1 MKLLSLIVP
10 LTLVSGILAGC
21 SSMAPTFGTKSATP
35 APTAASAASA
45 AAVPADTTPDIIMPV
60 DRENLPHIPLT
71 DEIFFKVISA
81 EIAFQRSDFPAAYAT
96 TMAVSQETKDSRL
109 SKRALEMA
117 LLAKQPAQA
126 FYAAK
131 IWFEQAPESEEALQY
146 YVGFLIL
153 NNSYEEVQSILAES
167 LKQASPRERAV
178 LLLRTERELMRASNK
193 EAAFNVMEQLCKP
206 YPDYPE
212 AHLAMAQAAF
222 STNNSVRAMAE
233 AQAALKLAPDSQIAI
248 LTVAQVSASPADAL
262 NVLAD
267 FLKSYPKSLEARR
280 AYAGL
285 LIEQKQYVQ
294 ARSQFDILLAAKP
307 GDAGMTYTMGVLAL
321 QLNDIGAGEKYL
333 KSFVVM
339 AESTPG
345 QPDLT
350 SAYLYLSQIADDRG
364 DGVAAMDWLAK
375 VQSYDGKN
383 AAYFNAQLRRAFLIA
398 KYKTLPEALEFVHQ
412 IKATPTEQIQL
423 IQLEAELLRNANEDS
438 AALALL
444 QEAVKDHADNPEL
457 LYDFAM
463 VAEKFDQVQEM
474 EQALRKVIALNPKNQ
489 QAYNALGYSLADRN
503 LRLPEARSLIEKAL
517 TLAPDDAF
525 IIDSMGWLEFREN
538 KNAES
543 LVHLQRAYALRP
555 DAEIGVHLGEVLWT
569 MGEHR
574 KARAIWREARR
585 KDPKNAALKSTLER
599 LKVNL

>member
-21 SSMAPTFGTKSATP
+21 GSMAPVSIVSAADP
-35 APTAASAASA
+35 APAIETG
-45 AAVPADTTPDIIMPV
+45 AAVAVDTTPDIVMPV

-71 DEIFFKVISA
+71 DEIFFKIISA
-81 EIAFQRSDFPAAYAT
+81 EIAFQRNDFPAAYAT
-96 TMAVSQETKDSRL
+96 TMAVSQETKESRL

-126 FYAAK
+126 FYASR

-167 LKQASPRERAV
+167 LNQAGPRERAA

-222 STNNSVRAMAE
+222 TNNNAVRAMAE
-233 AQAALKLAPDSQIAI
+233 ARVALKLAPDSQIAI
-248 LTVAQVSASPADAL
+248 LTMAQVSASPADAL
-262 NVLAD
+262 KVLAD
-267 FLKSYPKSLEARR
+267 FLKSNPNSPEARR

-285 LIEQKQYVQ
+285 LIEQKQYAL

-307 GDAGMTYTMGVLAL
+307 GDAGLTYTMGVLAL
-321 QLNDIGAGEKYL
+321 QLNDIGNGEKYL
-333 KSFVVM
+333 KSFVNM
-339 AESTPG
+339 AESTPT

-364 DGVAAMDWLAK
+364 DGVAALGWLAK
-375 VQSYDGKN
+375 VQAYDGKN

-398 KYKTLPEALEFVHQ
+398 KYNNLPDALEFAHQ
-412 IKATPTEQIQL
+412 IKASPTEQIQL
-423 IQLEAELLRNANEDS
+423 IQLEAELLRNANQDS

-444 QEAVKDHADNPEL
+444 QEAVKDHPDNPEL

-463 VAEKFDQVQEM
+463 IAEKLDQVQEM
-474 EQALRKVIALNPKNQ
+474 EQALRKVIALNPQNQ

-517 TLAPDDAF
+517 SLAPDDAF

-543 LVHLQRAYALRP
+543 LARLQHAYALRP
-555 DAEIGVHLGEVLWT
+555 DAEIAVHLGEVLWT
-569 MGEHR
+569 MGEQR
-574 KARAIWREARR
+574 KARAIWREARS
-585 KDPKNAALKSTLER
+585 KDPKNAALKSTLDR
-599 LKVNL
+599 LKVDL